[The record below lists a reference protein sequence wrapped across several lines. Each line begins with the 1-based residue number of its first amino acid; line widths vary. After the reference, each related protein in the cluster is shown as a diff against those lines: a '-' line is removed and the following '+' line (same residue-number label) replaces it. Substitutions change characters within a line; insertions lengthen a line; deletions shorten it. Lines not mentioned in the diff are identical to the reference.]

1 MIEFAWP
8 IRVYYEDTDLGGVVY
23 YANYL
28 KFMERARTEWLRAHG
43 LEQDE
48 LIRELDVI
56 FAVKKVDIEYILPAR
71 FNDELLVSAKV
82 IEFGRASITLAQEI
96 KRQNETG
103 VLCKGKI
110 KIASLKAT
118 TFKPCAMPPAINE
131 ILQTKEL

>member
-8 IRVYYEDTDLGGVVY
+8 VRVYYEDTDLGGVVY

-28 KFMERARTEWLRAHG
+28 RFMERARTEWLRAAG
-43 LEQDE
+43 FEQDE

-56 FAVKKVDIEYILPAR
+56 FAVRKIDIEYILPAR

-82 IEFGRASITLAQEI
+82 IDFGRASITLAQEI
-96 KRQNETG
+96 MKQKETG

-110 KIASLKAT
+110 KIASLKAS
-118 TFKPCAMPPAINE
+118 TFKPCAIPPAIRE
-131 ILQTKEL
+131 VMQTKE